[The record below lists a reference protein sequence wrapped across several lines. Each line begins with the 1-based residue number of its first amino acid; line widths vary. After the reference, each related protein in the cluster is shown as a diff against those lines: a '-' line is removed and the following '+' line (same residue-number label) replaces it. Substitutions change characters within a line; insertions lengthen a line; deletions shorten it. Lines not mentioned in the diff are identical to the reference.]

1 MTHKQIFHFF
11 PAVPSSSVDDDRNE
25 MINETLQ
32 ECFYGKS
39 DFDQFFYL
47 VTGEGVDVNVKHSE
61 TELNALMIAS
71 INGLPDIVETLLK
84 MGADPKV
91 IGGLG
96 LTAKEWAAKY
106 EHAKCVELL
115 DRAEKVDPRSVAN
128 EEKHRDNQKRLQL
141 YLEKTNETEIDH
153 FLLFNT
159 IKFIHEQMP
168 NGSILIFLPGYDAIV
183 EQMNAIN
190 EGDIGSNV
198 EVLFLHG
205 NMETS
210 DQKRVFARAATGSR
224 KIILSTNIAEVLLL
238 AFSHG

>member
-1 MTHKQIFHFF
+1 
-11 PAVPSSSVDDDRNE
+11 

-61 TELNALMIAS
+61 TELNALMIAA
-71 INGLPDIVETLLK
+71 INGLPHIIETLLK

-96 LTAKEWAAKY
+96 YTAKEWAVKY
-106 EHAKCVELL
+106 DHTKCVELL
-115 DRAEKVDPRSVAN
+115 ELAEKIDPKTLAN
-128 EEKHRDNQKRLQL
+128 EEKNKENQKRLQL
-141 YLEKTNETEIDH
+141 YLDQTNETEIDH
-153 FLLFNT
+153 VLLFNT

-168 NGSILIFLPGYDAIV
+168 EGSILVFLPGYDAIV

-190 EGDIGSNV
+190 EGNIGGNID
-198 EVLFLHG
+198 VLFLHG

-210 DQKRVFARAATGSR
+210 DQKRVFARAAVGSR
-224 KIILSTNIAEVLLL
+224 KIILSTNIAEVR
-238 AFSHG
+238 ARFAMARWTF